1 MPKKKIAEKIVP
13 MPAPAPVVK
22 TAADQIWDE
31 IKNLNINMFALANQK
46 VHMYCKPV
54 IVEPSRLFLLASA
67 GSVLPAL
74 EAVVASKYSVEKIDR
89 FLVVAPIITSLK

>member
-1 MPKKKIAEKIVP
+1 MPKKKIEEKVVSPATSVP
-13 MPAPAPVVK
+13 IVK

-54 IVEPSRLFLLASA
+54 LVEPSRLFLLSSVGSA
-67 GSVLPAL
+67 LPAL
-74 EAVVASKYSVEKIDR
+74 EAVVAPKYSVEKIDK
-89 FLVVAPIITSLK
+89 FLVVAHTAKITK